1 MLVFITAR
9 RFISKNNTFFSH
21 IYVQVAS
28 EKVCRAQYTLLRV
41 TAMLSSEWNLM
52 RLRDL
57 LPHFSLQQC
66 RNLLAEA
73 DGDLADAIELAFET
87 PNADEHA
94 GSSTS
99 SDVSPSAEASRSPTE
114 APSPAM
120 AATVV
125 DISPPSPA
133 ATRITSSPV
142 SAPATCTNHALCTSA
157 ETIGRQ
163 PVGTLGKTEHGSL
176 RLCSCS
182 IRRIGRPVACLQ
194 AAYEE
199 RCTEISASVQLR
211 SRGASLQE
219 SLIEFA
225 EQFIN
230 QTGYGL
236 SMQPSMDIRNVD
248 KVFSQICAEHS
259 NVDIVWIAFG
269 NMPNTGT
276 FFVRGEYITKY
287 NTRSNS
293 IKDAIPETK
302 TSNAAGGHKLLSYAT
317 FEHDRR
323 QMSLFFA
330 VENAQSSSDGLLFTG
345 YKLVLSY
352 LSFHSIIVDCGSNS
366 GERDNYIFIR
376 LKYPPQLWQA
386 IPRQTA
392 CGRRILN
399 MEQCRDWI
407 RVLSWPGNNYFPG
420 CSQQSLANSQ
430 WLAFSVPKE
439 SVQPEQMFPNEIAE
453 WARRSRLA
461 KMAPTWSVFEILARW
476 KRRTKC
482 QISFA
487 AVMRVCRRQPLVV
500 NVPELPSFRLNYA
513 MEALL
518 SRGGVVT
525 DQLFDHSQSP
535 MLNIFFRRLIFTS
548 KECQSAC
555 EECLDGALAAVDERR
570 RISLLTF
577 FEYTYNQKLKAQRRI
592 AGEKD
597 IDSFND
603 LPPNCVLIR
612 KVMMTNRVVRHFGE
626 DYALRCVF
634 RDDNGQ
640 RLVVKEFT
648 RGRAVQEQSILIQNL
663 VYKTLSEGIH
673 IASRHYHF
681 LAWSN
686 SQMRDHGCYM
696 YSAAKVVDQA
706 TGEERT
712 YDIEDIRRWMGDFT
726 ASKNVPKL
734 MSRMGQCFT
743 QAQPTIILERKDW
756 RMEEDI
762 VGGLPHPETG
772 ERYTFS
778 DGAGRISIRFAS
790 LVAAKLDLRP
800 VPSCFQ
806 VRFKGFKGVLSA
818 DPSLDLEG
826 REQVV
831 FRRSQKKFEEDESEA
846 AELEVVKHSMP
857 SSVCLSRPL
866 IMILDQVGEKQSRQ
880 LHQRICWRIHCLL
893 EKELNILSAMLL
905 DEETA
910 AEALSS
916 RLSLPIDFRQLH
928 ENGFTFTNE
937 PFFRSLLI
945 AVHHYNI
952 KLHLSKSKIFLPG
965 SMGRTMYGVI
975 DDTGVLQ
982 YGQVFVQYS
991 PSVRSPSKKVITH
1004 IGPVLVTKNPCLV
1017 GGDVR
1022 MFTAVYQSPLA
1033 HLRDVIVFPRYG
1045 PRPHTD
1051 EMAGS
1056 DLDGDEYIVIFDKD
1070 LFLNDNEEAMHF
1082 PKSIA
1087 PDYDTPPTTEDMID
1101 FFLKYLSQDSIGRMS
1116 NAHLIMSDRLGLF
1129 HEICDGIAR
1138 KCSIAVD
1145 FPKSGEPAEPLSPLE
1160 QSDVVPDFMQKSFK
1174 PSYRSNRLIGQ
1185 LYRKVKKVENIVELA
1200 QVIPFADTVDPQ
1212 LYDENLF
1219 DTHAHLVKS
1228 SIRLRDQYNA
1238 KLQQL
1243 MDEYGITDEASVV
1256 SGHSVTIKRIT
1267 DMERDDYSYYHSDKI
1282 VEMRYNRIYDSFRRE
1297 FFMEFGE
1304 ESDFIMVDAFGQRGI
1319 RWNSALITKAKVWYA
1334 VCYGKRVMCPSKFRS
1349 FPWIV
1354 WDLLLI
1360 VKRRIVINGFE
1371 SARGLMTIFFPSA
1384 GCRERCKDGLKP
1396 YGRKLEMLC
1405 FVVDNWLSSEG
1416 VYEQSILRREHGIT
1430 LLLQFGIGILH
1441 GKHSSLDLINQ
1452 LTFLTPLVD
1461 GMGDEESEREYTIV
1475 AGMGDILISFVRYL
1489 ASERFAN
1496 ARTLSM
1502 LLPHSKNT
1510 IGRRSLVLTKPY
1522 QWAMLNAAQG
1532 STTDLRIAQHTAL
1545 PQLGA
1550 IFACLGSKVAFRT
1563 FHHLA
1568 LTSTFEA
1575 LHLEGGSEAWDF
1587 GESDMPTVIASDV
1600 CTNNGI
1606 NLQRIIAALKKWCGV
1621 KEIMC
1626 RALRRDQLMVS
1637 SAGSIT
1643 ARQCLQRLLLIDQSR
1658 LIDHICS
1665 DTIPVEARN
1674 ESL

>member
-1 MLVFITAR
+1 MHFATNLVVIHTADR
-9 RFISKNNTFFSH
+9 AAADLE
-21 IYVQVAS
+21 VAS

-163 PVGTLGKTEHGSL
+163 PVGTLGKTEHGSSTTLSLKIYVPVEGLPTDQIVHDINEVL
-176 RLCSCS
+176 RKCSCS

-518 SRGGVVT
+518 SRGDVVT

-612 KVMMTNRVVRHFGE
+612 KVMATPLRLLLLPPEVMMTNRVVRHFGEDYALRCVFRDDNGQRLVVKEFTRGRAVQGYYFYFFKKIFYESASVMATPLRLLLLPPEVMMTNRVVRHFGE

-893 EKELNILSAMLL
+893 EKELNILS
-905 DEETA
+905 
-910 AEALSS
+910 
-916 RLSLPIDFRQLH
+916 
-928 ENGFTFTNE
+928 
-937 PFFRSLLI
+937 
-945 AVHHYNI
+945 
-952 KLHLSKSKIFLPG
+952 
-965 SMGRTMYGVI
+965 
-975 DDTGVLQ
+975 
-982 YGQVFVQYS
+982 
-991 PSVRSPSKKVITH
+991 
-1004 IGPVLVTKNPCLV
+1004 
-1017 GGDVR
+1017 GG
-1022 MFTAVYQSPLA
+1022 
-1033 HLRDVIVFPRYG
+1033 
-1045 PRPHTD
+1045 
-1051 EMAGS
+1051 
-1056 DLDGDEYIVIFDKD
+1056 
-1070 LFLNDNEEAMHF
+1070 
-1082 PKSIA
+1082 
-1087 PDYDTPPTTEDMID
+1087 
-1101 FFLKYLSQDSIGRMS
+1101 
-1116 NAHLIMSDRLGLF
+1116 
-1129 HEICDGIAR
+1129 C
-1138 KCSIAVD
+1138 
-1145 FPKSGEPAEPLSPLE
+1145 
-1160 QSDVVPDFMQKSFK
+1160 
-1174 PSYRSNRLIGQ
+1174 
-1185 LYRKVKKVENIVELA
+1185 
-1200 QVIPFADTVDPQ
+1200 
-1212 LYDENLF
+1212 
-1219 DTHAHLVKS
+1219 
-1228 SIRLRDQYNA
+1228 
-1238 KLQQL
+1238 
-1243 MDEYGITDEASVV
+1243 
-1256 SGHSVTIKRIT
+1256 
-1267 DMERDDYSYYHSDKI
+1267 
-1282 VEMRYNRIYDSFRRE
+1282 
-1297 FFMEFGE
+1297 
-1304 ESDFIMVDAFGQRGI
+1304 
-1319 RWNSALITKAKVWYA
+1319 
-1334 VCYGKRVMCPSKFRS
+1334 
-1349 FPWIV
+1349 
-1354 WDLLLI
+1354 
-1360 VKRRIVINGFE
+1360 
-1371 SARGLMTIFFPSA
+1371 
-1384 GCRERCKDGLKP
+1384 
-1396 YGRKLEMLC
+1396 
-1405 FVVDNWLSSEG
+1405 
-1416 VYEQSILRREHGIT
+1416 
-1430 LLLQFGIGILH
+1430 
-1441 GKHSSLDLINQ
+1441 
-1452 LTFLTPLVD
+1452 
-1461 GMGDEESEREYTIV
+1461 
-1475 AGMGDILISFVRYL
+1475 
-1489 ASERFAN
+1489 
-1496 ARTLSM
+1496 
-1502 LLPHSKNT
+1502 
-1510 IGRRSLVLTKPY
+1510 
-1522 QWAMLNAAQG
+1522 
-1532 STTDLRIAQHTAL
+1532 
-1545 PQLGA
+1545 
-1550 IFACLGSKVAFRT
+1550 
-1563 FHHLA
+1563 
-1568 LTSTFEA
+1568 
-1575 LHLEGGSEAWDF
+1575 
-1587 GESDMPTVIASDV
+1587 
-1600 CTNNGI
+1600 
-1606 NLQRIIAALKKWCGV
+1606 
-1621 KEIMC
+1621 
-1626 RALRRDQLMVS
+1626 
-1637 SAGSIT
+1637 
-1643 ARQCLQRLLLIDQSR
+1643 
-1658 LIDHICS
+1658 
-1665 DTIPVEARN
+1665 
-1674 ESL
+1674 

>member
-1 MLVFITAR
+1 
-9 RFISKNNTFFSH
+9 
-21 IYVQVAS
+21 
-28 EKVCRAQYTLLRV
+28 
-41 TAMLSSEWNLM
+41 
-52 RLRDL
+52 
-57 LPHFSLQQC
+57 
-66 RNLLAEA
+66 
-73 DGDLADAIELAFET
+73 
-87 PNADEHA
+87 
-94 GSSTS
+94 
-99 SDVSPSAEASRSPTE
+99 
-114 APSPAM
+114 
-120 AATVV
+120 
-125 DISPPSPA
+125 
-133 ATRITSSPV
+133 
-142 SAPATCTNHALCTSA
+142 
-157 ETIGRQ
+157 
-163 PVGTLGKTEHGSL
+163 
-176 RLCSCS
+176 
-182 IRRIGRPVACLQ
+182 
-194 AAYEE
+194 
-199 RCTEISASVQLR
+199 
-211 SRGASLQE
+211 
-219 SLIEFA
+219 
-225 EQFIN
+225 
-230 QTGYGL
+230 
-236 SMQPSMDIRNVD
+236 
-248 KVFSQICAEHS
+248 
-259 NVDIVWIAFG
+259 
-269 NMPNTGT
+269 
-276 FFVRGEYITKY
+276 
-287 NTRSNS
+287 
-293 IKDAIPETK
+293 
-302 TSNAAGGHKLLSYAT
+302 
-317 FEHDRR
+317 
-323 QMSLFFA
+323 
-330 VENAQSSSDGLLFTG
+330 
-345 YKLVLSY
+345 
-352 LSFHSIIVDCGSNS
+352 
-366 GERDNYIFIR
+366 
-376 LKYPPQLWQA
+376 
-386 IPRQTA
+386 
-392 CGRRILN
+392 
-399 MEQCRDWI
+399 
-407 RVLSWPGNNYFPG
+407 
-420 CSQQSLANSQ
+420 
-430 WLAFSVPKE
+430 
-439 SVQPEQMFPNEIAE
+439 
-453 WARRSRLA
+453 
-461 KMAPTWSVFEILARW
+461 
-476 KRRTKC
+476 
-482 QISFA
+482 
-487 AVMRVCRRQPLVV
+487 
-500 NVPELPSFRLNYA
+500 
-513 MEALL
+513 
-518 SRGGVVT
+518 
-525 DQLFDHSQSP
+525 
-535 MLNIFFRRLIFTS
+535 
-548 KECQSAC
+548 
-555 EECLDGALAAVDERR
+555 
-570 RISLLTF
+570 
-577 FEYTYNQKLKAQRRI
+577 
-592 AGEKD
+592 
-597 IDSFND
+597 
-603 LPPNCVLIR
+603 
-612 KVMMTNRVVRHFGE
+612 
-626 DYALRCVF
+626 
-634 RDDNGQ
+634 
-640 RLVVKEFT
+640 
-648 RGRAVQEQSILIQNL
+648 
-663 VYKTLSEGIH
+663 
-673 IASRHYHF
+673 
-681 LAWSN
+681 
-686 SQMRDHGCYM
+686 
-696 YSAAKVVDQA
+696 
-706 TGEERT
+706 
-712 YDIEDIRRWMGDFT
+712 
-726 ASKNVPKL
+726 
-734 MSRMGQCFT
+734 
-743 QAQPTIILERKDW
+743 
-756 RMEEDI
+756 
-762 VGGLPHPETG
+762 
-772 ERYTFS
+772 
-778 DGAGRISIRFAS
+778 
-790 LVAAKLDLRP
+790 
-800 VPSCFQ
+800 
-806 VRFKGFKGVLSA
+806 
-818 DPSLDLEG
+818 
-826 REQVV
+826 
-831 FRRSQKKFEEDESEA
+831 
-846 AELEVVKHSMP
+846 
-857 SSVCLSRPL
+857 
-866 IMILDQVGEKQSRQ
+866 
-880 LHQRICWRIHCLL
+880 
-893 EKELNILSAMLL
+893 
-905 DEETA
+905 
-910 AEALSS
+910 
-916 RLSLPIDFRQLH
+916 
-928 ENGFTFTNE
+928 
-937 PFFRSLLI
+937 
-945 AVHHYNI
+945 
-952 KLHLSKSKIFLPG
+952 
-965 SMGRTMYGVI
+965 MGRTMYGVI

-1360 VKRRIVINGFE
+1360 VKRRILIALKQSSPSIANPT
-1371 SARGLMTIFFPSA
+1371 SARLTAMIERFCESNAQRMKAMVAELTDGPSKLEPFA
-1384 GCRERCKDGLKP
+1384 QYSKR

-1522 QWAMLNAAQG
+1522 QWAMLNAARMILQ
-1532 STTDLRIAQHTAL
+1532 
-1545 PQLGA
+1545 
-1550 IFACLGSKVAFRT
+1550 VAFRT